1 PREPAAPRRRGGA
14 RRGDRR
20 RGSAAIRQLAPL
32 ARRGPDHC
40 RAPQPLRRRSPLRA
54 AATGVEA
61 RGAASRSAQPGGRD
75 HAADH
80 REAAAAA
87 DRTAEER
94 GRRAAGGAVHG
105 DAHAAVRSRC
115 RSRVRRRTPRNVRCR
130 AGCHVGRKGRR
141 AGPEAVRI
149 GTRGSA
155 LALWQAR
162 TVARLIREAGGPEC
176 EIVVIRTSGDEKSGP
191 PDPPR
196 PPEATARP
204 AGPEAP
210 QSPTSADPATSA
222 DTAAPTNVKRAFV
235 KEIEDALLHGQ
246 VDVAVHSAKDLPGTL
261 PDGLFIAAVL
271 EREDPRDALLM
282 PSSHLVN
289 GMDAI
294 VTTLGESPRIG
305 TSSVRRTAQLRA
317 AFPAAEFV
325 PIRGNVDTRLR
336 KLDQGECDVLVLA
349 AAGVKRLGVQ
359 HRLSAYLPAD
369 LCMP

>member
-1 PREPAAPRRRGGA
+1 M
-14 RRGDRR
+14 
-20 RGSAAIRQLAPL
+20 
-32 ARRGPDHC
+32 
-40 RAPQPLRRRSPLRA
+40 
-54 AATGVEA
+54 
-61 RGAASRSAQPGGRD
+61 
-75 HAADH
+75 
-80 REAAAAA
+80 
-87 DRTAEER
+87 
-94 GRRAAGGAVHG
+94 
-105 DAHAAVRSRC
+105 
-115 RSRVRRRTPRNVRCR
+115 
-130 AGCHVGRKGRR
+130 
-141 AGPEAVRI
+141 RI

-369 LCMP
+369 LCMPAPGQGIVAVEMTEDAPAALRDLVRRIDDADAHTALLAERAVVQALGGSCQMPLGSLATLDGQRITVSGVVASTDGRAVLRDTVTGNRGGAAAAGEKLAAALLARGAASLLK